1 MSTLCDL
8 LNLIRKK
15 CNKFLTFLKN
25 MYKTVIFSISLNKYI
40 LKTSYVLV
48 TVLYPVFTVDIMKA
62 SFLPAMPAQISES
75 TGEEKY

>member
-1 MSTLCDL
+1 
-8 LNLIRKK
+8 
-15 CNKFLTFLKN
+15 